1 MSACSSGG
9 GSGASGASGDKS
21 HIVVDFAN
29 GTEDGQTY
37 KGLEDTL
44 TTALK
49 GVKGVTLNKYNNN
62 LSATALF
69 QNVSTMVAEHPN
81 VIIEVN
87 PIADT
92 GARLSAQLKRS
103 KIPCIAVNVPVDGCA
118 FFNED
123 LPPMG
128 KQLADAIAPLM
139 KSRGWDGTNTTV
151 IPVES
156 AAYGS
161 LNDGLWEFVG
171 PLSHEVP
178 NMKPV
183 KPTDFTTS
191 TTQLSDSILQVNT
204 DYSTDAAFKTFATTL
219 QSLPAG
225 RHMVIDCIGD
235 ETCIGVYRAL
245 KNAGRLSDAM
255 IMGWGTTPAG
265 MKLLITDPAWV
276 AESANFFSYW
286 GEFVAP
292 MAVAMAHGVKPP
304 AQTVPPTT
312 IITKDN
318 VGKYFNA
325 DGSSVKQFPP
335 LPSGS
340 HYLVTDGGGILQRAG
355 NVEGVS

>member
-1 MSACSSGG
+1 MSACSSTSGGG
-9 GSGASGASGDKS
+9 GSSDKS
-21 HIVVDFAN
+21 SIVIDFAN

-69 QNVSTMVAEHPN
+69 QNVSTMIAEHPD

-92 GARLSAQLKRS
+92 GKRLSDQLKRS
-103 KIPCIAVNVPVDGCA
+103 KIPCIAVNVPIDGCA

-123 LPPMG
+123 LPTMG

-139 KSRGWDGTNTTV
+139 KTRGWDGSNTTV

-171 PLSHEVP
+171 PLSQQVP

-183 KPTDFTTS
+183 KASDFTTS
-191 TTQLSDSILQVNT
+191 TTQLNDSILQVNT
-204 DYSTDAAFKTFATTL
+204 DYSTDAAFKVFATTL

-235 ETCIGVYRAL
+235 ETCIGVYRAV
-245 KNAGRLSDAM
+245 KNAGRLGDAM

-265 MKLLITDPAWV
+265 MNLLRTDPAWV
-276 AESANFFSYW
+276 AESSNFFSYW

-292 MAVAMAHGVKPP
+292 MAIALAHGVQPP
-304 AQTVPPTT
+304 KQTNAPTT

-318 VGKYFNA
+318 VDDFFNT
-325 DGSSVKQFPP
+325 DGSIKQFPE
-335 LPSGS
+335 LPSEA

-355 NVEGVS
+355 NVKGVS